1 MNSNDFQQKLSW
13 HHLPPPAKES
23 TMDISYEWIAPK
35 RRMHICLSTLS
46 VIDLGLPNAAR
57 QAILVPASFFYLII
71 FFPLRQLFGTHI
83 HTSSPKIFS
92 RIQRT
97 ALLVGVMHEP
107 TIATGFDRYTKT
119 VFKKGK
125 KNRRRHASENDNLW
139 WIYMILPHPSTTVN
153 LINP

>member
-1 MNSNDFQQKLSW
+1 MNSTETSHAYLSI
-13 HHLPPPAKES
+13 HPQCDRSRVTQCSKTRHTSSRILFL
-23 TMDISYEWIAPK
+23 SY
-35 RRMHICLSTLS
+35 H
-46 VIDLGLPNAAR
+46 
-57 QAILVPASFFYLII
+57 